1 MFRITNSGRGSCA
14 LGWVAL
20 PMAVLSPAG
29 SSPCCHSA
37 AGVSLLPSPGQL
49 SPAAGPLLPEVLPA
63 ALRAL

>member
-1 MFRITNSGRGSCA
+1 
-14 LGWVAL
+14 
-20 PMAVLSPAG
+20 MAVLSPAG